1 MARRSAF
8 TVVPTT
14 RRAALSYDRSVP
26 NGMGVTHL
34 VEVNGRGAYEKH
46 YERAAR
52 ILGKSYRANCSCD
65 KSSFTGPASF
75 EAWRAA
81 AKPAGSE
88 PQQRSQYNDYVA
100 WATRVKATGPVG
112 TQITRQKFGK
122 TFGARAAAAT
132 GSKKAAAPAAFTANG
147 KHEGRPMKIS
157 KWRKNP
163 DFDWDAAFG
172 FAPKGG
178 KKRGGK
184 KKARPQYGPTRA
196 HWEAENLRQLG
207 LQKTRHLRARKAAAT
222 RSKRLPP
229 IILHPAIK
237 AAKKATKRR
246 MFRQFRLL
254 AAKIGSHNLATN
266 VYAGRSGKLRHPP
279 DWAIAGYR
287 SARAAKLDSSAYAAK
302 LEKLRAERQAF
313 AQAII
318 DGRATR
324 DPFAPNKKRNKRK
337 TRKTRK
343 GKKMAFTFMGKRVT
357 RAAKKTIKRRVRAG
371 SKLMGRIRKTTKV
384 SRKGS
389 AATRLRRLLAAR
401 TAVLRAAHTRF
412 NSNKKGS
419 KKKAYKRELAALK
432 RQVASL
438 VKGGKSRKR
447 GKRTSKKSSRRTRK
461 HGVRRWGGSVKGGG
475 GHFMNLFGVE
485 KYNSNRRR
493 SHKRRSHGFRRNG
506 AALGQI
512 MSAFKLGGMAVVG
525 FSIHR
530 VLTNL
535 LNTSVTEK
543 FLGTTGVAAF
553 SKLITGV
560 LVAAAGIPLAN
571 KFVPGSST
579 LAVTTG
585 MVVSVG
591 QAAITS
597 LLAAF
602 GDTTLTGVLGSYL
615 DAPGSASRF
624 MGYGSYYTLPQGRAV
639 YPSVPRSGAGGFGE
653 YLQSTNTGLVQ
664 APAGYGATPLLQ
676 AAAGYGEYEMVPGYS
691 GMGYVDEGT
700 MPNLAA
706 AEQALNVAEAAAGF
720 GDLSSVTTFN
730 PAVQTVAVPD
740 EPGGSRAGIL
750 AGSQGIFA

>member
-147 KHEGRPMKIS
+147 KHEGRSMKIS

-178 KKRGGK
+178 KKGGK
-184 KKARPQYGPTRA
+184 KRPQYGPTRA

-207 LQKTRHLRARKAAAT
+207 LQKARHLRARKAAAT
-222 RSKRLPP
+222 RSKRMPP

-266 VYAGRSGKLRHPP
+266 VYAGRGGKLRHPP

-287 SARAAKLDSSAYAAK
+287 SARAAKLDSSAYATK

-313 AQAII
+313 AQAIL

-324 DPFAPNKKRNKRK
+324 DPFAPNRKKGKK
-337 TRKTRK
+337 TTRKSRK
-343 GKKMAFTFMGKRVT
+343 GKKMAFTFGGKRV
-357 RAAKKTIKRRVRAG
+357 
-371 SKLMGRIRKTTKV
+371 RKTTKV

-401 TAVLRAAHTRF
+401 TAVLRAA
-412 NSNKKGS
+412 NKKGG
-419 KKKAYKRELAALK
+419 KKAAFKRQLAALK

-438 VKGGKSRKR
+438 AKGGKSRKR
-447 GKRTSKKSSRRTRK
+447 GKRGKKGSKSRK
-461 HGVRRWGGSVKGGG
+461 HGVRRWGGRVKGGG
-475 GHFMNLFGVE
+475 GHIMFLRGLE

-493 SHKRRSHGFRRNG
+493 SHKRRFRSNRRRHGFRGFRRNG

>member
-1 MARRSAF
+1 
-8 TVVPTT
+8 
-14 RRAALSYDRSVP
+14 
-26 NGMGVTHL
+26 MGVTHL

-112 TQITRQKFGK
+112 TQLTRQKFGK

-147 KHEGRPMKIS
+147 NHKGRSMAKH
-157 KWRKNP
+157 KWRRNTG
-163 DFDWDAAFG
+163 FDWATSFG
-172 FAPKGG
+172 LAPASATSGG

-184 KKARPQYGPTRA
+184 KKERPQYGPTRA

-207 LQKTRHLRARKAAAT
+207 LQKARHLRARKAAAT
-222 RSKRLPP
+222 RAKRLPP

-266 VYAGRSGKLRHPP
+266 VYAGRGGKLRHPP

-287 SARAAKLDSSAYAAK
+287 SARAAKLDSGAYATK

-313 AQAII
+313 AQAIL

-324 DPFAPNKKRNKRK
+324 DPFAPNPRKKSKK

-371 SKLMGRIRKTTKV
+371 SKLMSRIRKTTKV

-389 AATRLRRLLAAR
+389 AAARLRRLLAAR
-401 TAVLRAAHTRF
+401 TSVLRAAHKRF
-412 NSNKKGS
+412 NSNKKGG
-419 KKKAYKRELAALK
+419 KKAAFKRQLAALK
-432 RQVASL
+432 SQVARL
-438 VKGGKSRKR
+438 AKGGKSRKKGKRR
-447 GKRTSKKSSRRTRK
+447 GKGSKSRK
-461 HGVRRWGGSVKGGG
+461 HGVRRWGGSFKGGG
-475 GHFMNLFGVE
+475 GHIMFLRGLE

-493 SHKRRSHGFRRNG
+493 SRRFRSNGRRRHFGFRRNG
-506 AALGQI
+506 AALSQI

-535 LNTSVTEK
+535 VNSSVTEK